1 MKTKTLLTLLSLFLV
16 NFVFSQ
22 RDVVAS
28 GGQAS
33 GSGGSVSYSIGQID
47 YITSTGS
54 GGTVTQGV
62 QQPYEIF
69 VISGIE
75 EKNISVSVS
84 AYPNPTTDFITLDV
98 SKPEIKNSNYI
109 LYDVNGRI
117 IKEGIVTQKSTSIEI
132 NDLQASVYFLEVK
145 INNEKVKQFK
155 IVKNK

>member
-1 MKTKTLLTLLSLFLV
+1 MKTKPLLTLLSLTLV

-47 YITSTGS
+47 YITSIGS
-54 GGTVTQGV
+54 GGTITQGV

-69 VISGIE
+69 VISGVE
-75 EKNISVSVS
+75 EKNISLLAS

-98 SKPEIKNSNYI
+98 SNPDIKNTSYI
-109 LYDVNGRI
+109 LYDVNGKTM
-117 IKEGIVTQKSTSIEI
+117 KEGNVTLKSTSIEI
-132 NDLQASVYFLEVK
+132 NDLPASVYFLEVK